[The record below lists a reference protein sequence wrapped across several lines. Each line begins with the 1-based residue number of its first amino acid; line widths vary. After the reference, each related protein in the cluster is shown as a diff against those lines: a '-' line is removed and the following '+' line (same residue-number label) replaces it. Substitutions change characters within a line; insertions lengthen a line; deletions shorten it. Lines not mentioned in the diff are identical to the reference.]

1 MLYLVKTVISVLI
14 TNNYAYNKLNNTY
27 FRRTNN
33 LSTRTHPQNT
43 AFTGININ
51 AMSEKGL
58 HGIEYSMR
66 IIANRFADL
75 FEGKKIKEITKMIAQ
90 IKPEANAQYLFQLE
104 LISRYFSTLKT
115 IDVNI
120 EDKIF
125 EKIAQD
131 GKSTIFIM
139 NHSNQKQDPSM
150 LAVLNTLLV
159 KAYKDA
165 GKEKEFPLPKIILN
179 QDILKTMNKTKR
191 KAFENFGA
199 VGIDANI
206 YNADK
211 GFNARAFFPVIKD
224 FVRNKANIF
233 IFPEGKLAIRSDLD
247 FDSRFQIGIAEL
259 IKKVLGIKKEVTVV
273 PVGFSYGKGKNKPLT
288 GMHIGEPI
296 KFTRQGENTTTT
308 SGNVLKS
315 EFSLKEFKNFFE
327 KHSNE
332 TDIVITENGIPVRP
346 AEVSDFIK
354 GILSENL
361 NICSKEAQKQIVK
374 PLDINEFI
382 KM

>member
-1 MLYLVKTVISVLI
+1 MLI

-33 LSTRTHPQNT
+33 FSTRTYPQNPT
-43 AFTGININ
+43 FTGINVN
-51 AMSEKGL
+51 AVGEKGL
-58 HGIEYSMR
+58 HGIEYLMR
-66 IIANRFADL
+66 IIANRFTDL

-90 IKPEANAQYLFQLE
+90 IKPEANEKYLFQLE
-104 LISRYFSTLKT
+104 LISRYFSTLKM

-159 KAYKDA
+159 RAYKDA

-206 YNADK
+206 FSSNKNTNAK
-211 GFNARAFFPVIKD
+211 AFFPLIKD
-224 FVRNKANIF
+224 FVKDKINIF
-233 IFPEGKLAIRSDLD
+233 IFPEGKLAIFKGLD
-247 FDSRFQIGIAEL
+247 FDSRFQIGIAE
-259 IKKVLGIKKEVTVV
+259 IINKVLGIKKEVTVV
-273 PVGFSYGKGKNKPLT
+273 PVGFSYGKDKNKNFT

-308 SGNVLKS
+308 CGNVMKS
-315 EFSLKEFKNFFE
+315 EFSLKEFKNFFA
-327 KHSNE
+327 KHNTE
-332 TDIVITENGIPVRP
+332 TDIVITENGVPVRP
-346 AEVSDFIK
+346 AEVTDFIK

-361 NICSKEAQKQIVK
+361 NICSKEAQKRIEK
-374 PLDINEFI
+374 PLDINEFVKI
-382 KM
+382 